1 MPHPLVIGYHLI
13 WTGYG
18 WWLPNDPRGS
28 GSDTVCTDILAELGD
43 VHHGRKPV
51 QPPGREVREF
61 YARAAPLLQH
71 PLLKFDAPAR
81 DLIAAGFAAAVAA
94 ERYTCYACVV
104 MPDHV
109 HLVVRKHRHTAEE
122 MAANLMAA
130 SRAELIAAG
139 GVPPD
144 HPVWVSGTPWAVF
157 LGHPDDV
164 RRTIRYVERNP
175 LPLGLPVQR
184 WPFVTPYDDWPLH
197 PGHSPNSPY
206 AKRLR
211 ELGRY
216 P

>member
-1 MPHPLVIGYHLI
+1 MAGVITLESMLVSKPGVKGGRLCLRGTGIPVHNVAGYYRM
-13 WTGYG
+13 G
-18 WWLPNDPRGS
+18 
-28 GSDTVCTDILAELGD
+28 
-43 VHHGRKPV
+43 
-51 QPPGREVREF
+51 
-61 YARAAPLLQH
+61 
-71 PLLKFDAPAR
+71 
-81 DLIAAGFAAAVAA
+81 
-94 ERYTCYACVV
+94 
-104 MPDHV
+104 
-109 HLVVRKHRHTAEE
+109 HTAEE